1 MKTYIINEF
10 RRLKSIAN
18 KKDFVSFVQNSEW
31 MVFNEDKDEIE
42 KFIFVDK
49 DNVLISFNGK
59 SQYAKCANSTSKC
72 KITKCFCK
80 STPLVLRNSIS
91 FLVRV

>member
-31 MVFNEDKDEIE
+31 MVFNEPQI
-42 KFIFVDK
+42 
-49 DNVLISFNGK
+49 
-59 SQYAKCANSTSKC
+59 
-72 KITKCFCK
+72 
-80 STPLVLRNSIS
+80 RN
-91 FLVRV
+91 L

>member
-49 DNVLISFNGK
+49 DNVLISFTGSRNMQSGNFFLLIFLLCWILKKKK
-59 SQYAKCANSTSKC
+59 SC
-72 KITKCFCK
+72 
-80 STPLVLRNSIS
+80 L
-91 FLVRV
+91 

>member
-31 MVFNEDKDEIE
+31 MVFNNTALNINLTQYCKY
-42 KFIFVDK
+42 IF
-49 DNVLISFNGK
+49 SG
-59 SQYAKCANSTSKC
+59 
-72 KITKCFCK
+72 
-80 STPLVLRNSIS
+80 
-91 FLVRV
+91 